1 MLACQPYGLIPCHVC
16 DPTIQIHSFADHYD
30 RHGVSL
36 YFGTGIIVGRLCSSH
51 KSTMALKSTM
61 ATVSS
66 RIQLK
71 GKIVTMGMEDRD
83 RLGR

>member
-1 MLACQPYGLIPCHVC
+1 MLAGQAYGLIPCNVC

-30 RHGVSL
+30 RHGISL

-51 KSTMALKSTM
+51 KSTLAP
-61 ATVSS
+61 ASS
-66 RIQLK
+66 RFQLN
-71 GKIVTMGMEDRD
+71 GKIITMGMEDTD